1 MMFENI
7 KDDWRD
13 KSINCKVQTEREKEI
28 EAVLNRFS
36 VPPKERENKMT
47 VLSLDQD
54 SVSSKK
60 KSIVFNLKNV

>member
-36 VPPKERENKMT
+36 VPAKERENKMT
-47 VLSLDQD
+47 VLSQDQD

-60 KSIVFNLKNV
+60 KIQ